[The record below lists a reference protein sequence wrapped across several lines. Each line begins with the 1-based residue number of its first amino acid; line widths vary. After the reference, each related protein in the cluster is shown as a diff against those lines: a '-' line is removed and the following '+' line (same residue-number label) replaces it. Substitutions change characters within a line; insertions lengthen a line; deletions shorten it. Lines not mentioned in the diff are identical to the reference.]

1 MALKRPDPSG
11 SRPQAIPQGH
21 GLLVVHV
28 HARVKAG
35 AEEAFRAASLANAG
49 ASRREPGV
57 LRFDL
62 LADREDP
69 AHFVLVEVY
78 RDAAASTAHK
88 ETAHYAAW
96 RDAVA
101 PLMAE
106 PRRSEKYVNVS
117 PDDAGW

>member
-1 MALKRPDPSG
+1 MAG
-11 SRPQAIPQGH
+11 S
-21 GLLVVHV
+21 LLVVHV
-28 HARVKAG
+28 HVRVKPG
-35 AEEAFRAASLANAG
+35 AEEAFRAASVANAE

-57 LRFDL
+57 VRFEF

-69 AHFVLVEVY
+69 SHFVLVEVY
-78 RDAAASTAHK
+78 RDAASASAHK

-101 PLMAE
+101 DLMAA
-106 PRRSEKYVNVS
+106 PRRSEKLVNLS

>member
-1 MALKRPDPSG
+1 MAG
-11 SRPQAIPQGH
+11 S
-21 GLLVVHV
+21 LLVVHV
-28 HARVKAG
+28 HVRVKPG
-35 AEEAFRAASLANAG
+35 AAEAFRAASVANAD

-69 AHFVLVEVY
+69 GRFVLVEVY
-78 RDAAASTAHK
+78 RDAAAAAAHK

-101 PLMAE
+101 DLMAE

-117 PDDAGW
+117 PGDAGW